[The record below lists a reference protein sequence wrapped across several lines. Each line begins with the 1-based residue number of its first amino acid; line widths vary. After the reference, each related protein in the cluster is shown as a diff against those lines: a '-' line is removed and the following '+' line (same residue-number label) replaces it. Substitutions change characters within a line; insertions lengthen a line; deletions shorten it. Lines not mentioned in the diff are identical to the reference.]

1 MERLTNP
8 EIDYSAVGVVD
19 EMRTGTIAG
28 MLCRLAAYEDTGLEP
43 EEVKEIT
50 SWSYGPFHKK
60 MGDWLKAEHEGR
72 LIVLPCKVGDTVYT
86 FYNGKNC
93 KWPTNMKRRKIYE
106 TLVSGIRLH
115 DWDADDWRLLL
126 LFDTREASGCYEF
139 SFSEVGKTV
148 FLTSAKAEKAMEVSE
163 DA

>member
-60 MGDWLKAEHEGR
+60 MGDWLKAEQEGR
-72 LIVLPCKVGDTVYT
+72 LVVLPCKVGDTVY
-86 FYNGKNC
+86 
-93 KWPTNMKRRKIYE
+93 RI
-106 TLVSGIRLH
+106 
-115 DWDADDWRLLL
+115 
-126 LFDTREASGCYEF
+126 ASGRVGGKTRASYSGAYVIQEFKISCDYVTGNGLDMFAHMILDDGRPATSYEIF
-139 SFSEVGKTV
+139 SSNNIGKTV
-148 FLTSAKAEKAMEVSE
+148 FLTREEAEKALKGV
-163 DA
+163 